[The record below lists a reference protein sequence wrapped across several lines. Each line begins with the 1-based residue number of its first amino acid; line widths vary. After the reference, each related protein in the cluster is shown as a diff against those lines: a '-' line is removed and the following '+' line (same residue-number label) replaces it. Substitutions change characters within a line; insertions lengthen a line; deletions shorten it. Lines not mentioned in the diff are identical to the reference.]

1 MKISKKL
8 GLSFGIIGILYIFSM
23 VATILGIKKIDEQ
36 LEYISKNTL
45 KGTKLI
51 SEINTKTSD
60 HMILGFRHSTTV
72 STSDMDNV
80 EAGMKI
86 IEEEINKNILEYE
99 KLLDDEAIKSNFLD
113 FKKGYEDYLKIY
125 SEFKMLSRANKNE
138 EAQAVLKGPLTK
150 TFDKYSSVLNEVVK
164 LEGEKSLKLEENSKK
179 LYKIILMS
187 SIILTIIIVIII
199 ISIIL
204 IMNKTVIRSIN
215 KVVTS
220 LKDVSEGEGDLTNR
234 IIVNSNDETKELAEY
249 FNKFVGNTDKIFG
262 EIKKNIE
269 NLASAATEISSQMT
283 LVAEGNITQAEKKH
297 FLEDDFKTM
306 NEKMEIVIDSVRN
319 QVAGTEEMSSTV
331 SEMSGTINNVSKNTE
346 STMKLSETSA
356 SSAKEGVELVEKTI
370 EGMKRMTDITVNMDK
385 MIEGVQGIAEQT
397 NLLALNA
404 AIEAAR
410 AGEAGKGFAV
420 VAEEIRKLAETSN
433 KFTGNIAKMVME
445 IREVGKVNSLLSED
459 AGKKLDEINEKVL
472 RTNQE
477 INDVGVSMEEQ
488 ANAISEVASVINN
501 LSDASAE
508 IEVKATEQ
516 VDLLKK
522 SNKNL
527 DEISRL
533 IDDATASTQE
543 TAAAAEELAN
553 LAENLNTL
561 VSKFKTTSN

>member
-36 LEYISKNTL
+36 LEYISQNTL

-125 SEFKMLSRANKNE
+125 SEFKILSRANKNE

-150 TFDKYSSVLNEVVK
+150 SFDKYSSILNEVVK

-179 LYKIILMS
+179 LYEIILMS

-370 EGMKRMTDITVNMDK
+370 EGMKKMTDITVNMDK

>member
-179 LYKIILMS
+179 LYEIILMS

-370 EGMKRMTDITVNMDK
+370 EGMKKMTDITVNMDK

-561 VSKFKTTSN
+561 VSKFKTTNS